1 MSSSTRI
8 PSGVPTAVSVTVTP
22 EWLRVRLADGRE
34 IAVPTA
40 WYGWL
45 AAASDADR
53 GDLELIEGGQGIWW
67 NRLDEGL
74 SVPGL
79 LDMAHI

>member
-1 MSSSTRI
+1 MSSSTKI
-8 PSGVPTAVSVTVTP
+8 PSGVPTAVGVTVTP
-22 EWLRVRLADGRE
+22 EWLRVVLADGRE
-34 IAVPTA
+34 LAVPTA

-45 AAASDADR
+45 AVASDDDR
-53 GDLELIEGGQGIWW
+53 SDLELIEGGQGIWW

-79 LDMAHI
+79 LGLPHV